1 LRTTTLGAALGAVVT
16 EANSVPAP
24 RTRLE
29 RALSL
34 FTIVNAGE
42 GASVL
47 VLALNVF
54 VLLSAYYIVKPV
66 REALILEL
74 ESGAEYKAYMSAVI
88 AALLLVAV
96 PLYARLADRVRKLH
110 LVVGASLFFASH
122 LVLFWLAAQHPA
134 LRGELGL
141 GFYAWVGVFNIMV
154 VAQFWAFAA
163 DYYDEE
169 RGKRLFPVVALGA
182 SLGAA
187 FGAKIAALLIPLL
200 GVFGMLLVASGVLG
214 ACALLF
220 VLADRLRPPAR
231 EQPGPE
237 RRAPPTL
244 EDRGGAF
251 ALVFAHRYL
260 LLLAVLA
267 LLFNWVNT
275 NGEYLLGKLV
285 KASAQEAVRHGTLR
299 AGEQGRFIGEFYG
312 DFFFWVNL
320 LGVFLQSFVVSRVV
334 KYLGVGVGLLV
345 LPAIALGNSLTFLFL
360 PVLAVVRVGKLLENG
375 TDYSLNNTVRQML
388 WLPTTQAMKYKAK
401 QAVDTFFVRL
411 GDVSSALLIYVGT
424 TFFGFGVR
432 GFAAVNLL
440 LVGAWLAVAV
450 ATTRENRRFGADPS
464 PVHPPHT
471 RLEASG

>member
-1 LRTTTLGAALGAVVT
+1 MSQTIPPTART
-16 EANSVPAP
+16 S
-24 RTRLE
+24 LE
-29 RALSL
+29 RVLAV
-34 FTIVNAGE
+34 FTSVEAGE
-42 GASVL
+42 GASAL

-74 ESGAEYKAYMSAVI
+74 DSGAEYKTYMSAVI
-88 AALLLVAV
+88 AALLLASV

-122 LVLFWLAAQHPA
+122 LVLFWLGAQYFG
-134 LRGELGL
+134 LRARLGL
-141 GFYAWVGVFNIMV
+141 VFYAWVGVFNMMV

-169 RGKRLFPVVALGA
+169 RGKRLFPMVALGA

-187 FGAKIAALLIPLL
+187 FGAKIAALLIPAL
-200 GVFGMLLVASGVLG
+200 GVFGMLLVAAAVLG

-231 EQPGPE
+231 EP
-237 RRAPPTL
+237 RAVARPSAAPS
-244 EDRGGAF
+244 DRSGAF

-260 LLLAVLA
+260 LLLAVLS
-267 LLFNWVNT
+267 LVFNWVNT
-275 NGEYLLGKLV
+275 NGEYLLSKLV
-285 KASAQEAVRHGTLR
+285 KASAAEAVRQGALSPR
-299 AGEQGRFIGEFYG
+299 DVGRFIGAFYG

-345 LPAIALGNSLTFLFL
+345 LPVIALGNSFAFLFL
-360 PVLAVVRVGKLLENG
+360 PVLAVVRVGKVLENG

-401 QAVDTFFVRL
+401 QAVDTFFVRI
-411 GDVSSALLIYVGT
+411 GDVSSAVLVYVGT

-440 LVGAWLAVAV
+440 LVAAWLAVAV
-450 ATTRENRRFGADPS
+450 ATTRENKRFHASATPASPDGAP
-464 PVHPPHT
+464 
-471 RLEASG
+471 LEASS